1 MSRHAEVT
9 IPITGFG
16 QSDWL
21 QYIDAFQEGGSIQTA
36 SILGA
41 PIDTDGNRAGKPV
54 PIFTGYLAAVGSTGG
69 TNRARVRV
77 YDPMK
82 FLDTIEAG
90 TKFSEATVEDVLN
103 YVVERFRAGQSI
115 FTNVDVQVNSP
126 NRRVIES
133 GIQLDAN
140 VQLAQELLGQETQYE
155 VFAKRFSTN
164 RDSLADVVEWLRK
177 RVPVKVWF
185 GPTHNGTG
193 ITLYAAENLGVG
205 YDLTPESEDIPKVI
219 ENGALYEM
227 RPFNTLKLKG
237 QTGQFVDVGPIEAEV
252 PLSGDGNYPEV
263 TVEYSPL
270 VERYGDS
277 LIRTGGSE
285 LTSEAG
291 VRQEAISRLKQ
302 LLDDVSGG
310 SITTTLAPQCRCYD
324 RLTATPACSGVPTDV
339 GPLDYEV
346 QRITHSVTPSD
357 DELPQSEVSVSLAVD
372 SSEIT
377 VVEETTKDAQTGGE
391 PSNSSPLNGLSW
403 SVRSN

>member
-1 MSRHAEVT
+1 
-9 IPITGFG
+9 
-16 QSDWL
+16 
-21 QYIDAFQEGGSIQTA
+21 
-36 SILGA
+36 
-41 PIDTDGNRAGKPV
+41 
-54 PIFTGYLAAVGSTGG
+54 
-69 TNRARVRV
+69 
-77 YDPMK
+77 MK

-90 TKFSEATVEDVLN
+90 TRFANATVEDVLN

-115 FTNVDVQVNSP
+115 FTNVDTQIATP

-133 GIQLDAN
+133 AGFNANPDLLDD
-140 VQLAQELLGQETQYE
+140 LTGDSTYE
-155 VFAKRFSTN
+155 VLSKKFSTN

-185 GPTHNGTG
+185 GPTQNGTG

-237 QTGQFVDVGPIEAEV
+237 QTGQRIDVGPLEATV
-252 PLSGDGNYPEV
+252 PIGGQGDYPEV
-263 TVEYSPL
+263 TVEYPPL
-270 VERYGDS
+270 VQRYGDT
-277 LIRTGGSE
+277 LERTGETE
-285 LTSEAG
+285 LTGVAG
-291 VRQEAISRLKQ
+291 VRQEARSRLKQ

-339 GPLDYEV
+339 GSLDYEV

-357 DELPQSEVSVSLAVD
+357 DELPQSEVSVSLSVD
-372 SSEIT
+372 PSEIT
-377 VVEETTKDAQTGGE
+377 VVEETVKDAQTGGE
-391 PSNSSPLNGLSW
+391 PSGSSPLNGLSW